1 MRSFGW
7 LFRSRQTGDLVLGQ
21 PPNAAAAI
29 SSAATAVQWLFPDG
43 DTGRVAGIVFRVSL
57 TWWAAD
63 ELLRG
68 VTPARRLLGAA
79 TLLVL
84 LRGVLR

>member
-1 MRSFGW
+1 MLEG
-7 LFRSRQTGDLVLGQ
+7 LFRNRHTGDLVLGQ

-29 SSAATAVQWLFPDG
+29 ATAATVAQWLFPDG
-43 DTGRVAGIVFRVSL
+43 DTGRIAGIVSRASL
-57 TWWAAD
+57 AWWAAD

-79 TLLVL
+79 TVLVL
-84 LRGVLR
+84 VRALLR